1 MNIPTFLYHR
11 GALTP
16 PPPQDNSSLPI
27 DNSTTPTL
35 PRPSPAPDIFLILQ
49 VAAIMRTSILELKK
63 QYNINYKNK
72 NCSN

>member
-1 MNIPTFLYHR
+1 MNIPTFLHHR

-16 PPPQDNSSLPI
+16 PPPPDNFSLPI
-27 DNSTTPTL
+27 DNSTTPPL
-35 PRPSPAPDIFLILQ
+35 PDMFLILQ
-49 VAAIMRTSILELKK
+49 ELKK